1 MYPLGHIGTALI
13 IASVFYI
20 PVAAFVV
27 GVLLP
32 DIFDKG
38 LTILGFLEC
47 GRSAGHNVFF
57 ALAAGAI
64 ALAVTRKKSV
74 ALAIFLGVI
83 LHLVE
88 DSTHFVPYFYPLVAY
103 DFSECGP
110 VEFQPGTF
118 EIAMEVVGI
127 ALITLWWKFRAKLF
141 YLRERI
147 LKMKRLKRV
156 FG

>member
-13 IASVFYI
+13 IASLFYI
-20 PVAAFVV
+20 PIAAFVV

-38 LTILGFLEC
+38 LAILGLLEC

-57 ALAAGAI
+57 ALGAGAVVFAITRKKGI
-64 ALAVTRKKSV
+64 ALAI
-74 ALAIFLGVI
+74 LFGVL
-83 LHLVE
+83 LHLAE
-88 DSTHFVPYFYPLVAY
+88 DSAHFVPYLYPVVEY

-110 VEFQPGTF
+110 VEFQPGAF
-118 EIAMEVVGI
+118 EVAMEIVGI
-127 ALITLWWKFRAKLF
+127 ALIVVWWKFRAKLF